1 MCGFLIGKFDQKE
14 KEEFKSSLAKIQYR
28 GPDDTELVEVEN
40 DVSIGFHRLAIMDLT
55 GKGNQPFSHKGQY
68 LVCNGEIYNYQYI
81 KTDFEEIFP
90 FKSESDCE
98 VLIPLISSHGIE
110 KACQILDGEFA
121 FVLYD
126 EKEDHFLAAR
136 DHMGIRPMFYGK
148 SKTTGKIAFA
158 SEVKAL
164 VSLCDE
170 IQPFPPGHYYDGKGF
185 VQFIDLT
192 KPKSYISDLDQALKG
207 IKEHLISG
215 VKKRLHSDAPVGFLL
230 SGGLDSSLVC
240 AIAHKLTGKK
250 ITTFAVGIEEGPI
263 DTKYARIVADYLGC
277 DHHEVLFKKADI
289 FRTLKDLIYHLE
301 TYDITTIRASMGMNL
316 VCEYIKEKTDIKV
329 VLTGEVS
336 DELFGYKYTDFAPSP
351 AEFQKEAKKRI
362 DELYMYDV
370 LRADRCIASNSLEA
384 RVPFS
389 DKEFVQF
396 VMKIDPELKVNTTG
410 IGKYLLRKAFEDGD
424 YLPEEILMREK
435 AAFSDAQGHAVVDYL
450 KAHAESLYTD
460 EEFQA
465 AQKHYAH
472 ATPQTKEALMYRE
485 IFEEKFKGMS
495 YLVKDF
501 WLPNREWKNCDV
513 TDPSARVLPNYGKSG
528 E

>member
-1 MCGFLIGKFDQKE
+1 MCGFLIGKFSD
-14 KEEFKSSLAKIQYR
+14 KEEATFKDSLAKIQYR
-28 GPDDTELVEVEN
+28 GPDDTEIVLAKNHVY
-40 DVSIGFHRLAIMDLT
+40 IGFHRLAIMDLT
-55 GKGNQPFSHKGQY
+55 GKGNQPFYHQDKY
-68 LVCNGEIYNYQYI
+68 AVCNGEIYNFQFI
-81 KTDFEEIFP
+81 KSDFEDTFP
-90 FKSESDCE
+90 FKSDSDCE
-98 VLIPLISSHGIE
+98 VLLPLYLYHGIE
-110 KACQILDGEFA
+110 KTCQVLDGEFA

-126 EKEDHFLAAR
+126 EKEDRFIAAR

-148 SKTTGKIAFA
+148 AKTTGEYAFA

-164 VSLCDE
+164 IDLCDD
-170 IQPFPPGHYYDGKGF
+170 IKPFPPGHYFDGKDF
-185 VQFIDLT
+185 CAFADT
-192 KPKSYISDLDQALKG
+192 TSPKTYIRDLDKALKG
-207 IKEHLISG
+207 IRELLTSG
-215 VKKRLHSDAPVGFLL
+215 VKKRLHSDAPLGFLL

-263 DTKYARIVADYLGC
+263 DTKYARIVADYIGS

-289 FRTLKDLIYHLE
+289 FRTLEDLIYHLE

-336 DELFGYKYTDFAPSP
+336 DELFGYKYTDFAPS
-351 AEFQKEAKKRI
+351 AEEFQKEAKKRI

-389 DKEFVQF
+389 DKEFVEF
-396 VMKIDPELKVNTTG
+396 VMSIDPSLKMNTTG
-410 IGKYLLRKAFEDGD
+410 IGKYLLRKAFEDDD

-460 EEFQA
+460 EEFEMA
-465 AQKHYAH
+465 KKHYEH

-485 IFEEKFKGMS
+485 MFEKKFSGMS

-501 WLPNREWKNCDV
+501 WLPNKEWKNCDV
-513 TDPSARVLPNYGKSG
+513 IDPSARVLPNYGKSG